1 MTLNEDYHVTLK
13 VLKETNFAFS
23 LFDNHRYLGGAVR

>member
-1 MTLNEDYHVTLK
+1 MTLNGEYVTLK

-23 LFDNHRYLGGAVR
+23 LFNNHRYLGGKVR

>member
-1 MTLNEDYHVTLK
+1 MTLNWDYVTLK

-23 LFDNHRYLGGAVR
+23 LFDNHRYLGRTVR